1 MITIETEI
9 AKRQKVIIRTS
20 IVGIVGNFFLAAFKA
35 FVGIL
40 TNSIAIILDAVNNFS
55 DMLSSIVT
63 IVGILLANKAPDR
76 RHPMGHGRYEYLSTA
91 VIAIIIIYIG
101 ITAIKESIDKI
112 INPEDVTYNALSIT
126 IVAVAVIVKIFI
138 GLYFRKTAK
147 KVDSDSLKASG
158 TDALFD
164 SIISFATIIS
174 AVIYLTTGFKT
185 EAYLAT
191 IISVLIIRSGL
202 MMLRE
207 IFSVIAGERVS
218 PELSKNIKKS
228 VREVP
233 GVKGA
238 FDLMIHDYGTQ
249 MIFCSLNIEVEES
262 LTAREID
269 DISREVRRK
278 VFYGYHIY
286 ISSVGIYSINTES
299 EEINKMYRRV
309 KELLSHYDHVI
320 QMHGFHVDGKK
331 REISFDVV
339 LSFDV
344 KNRRAYYLAIKR
356 HLRKTFPK
364 YSINIALDSDYS
376 D

>member
-112 INPEDVTYNALSIT
+112 INPEDVTYNALSIA

-320 QMHGFHVDGKK
+320 QMHGFHVDEKK

>member
-9 AKRQKVIIRTS
+9 AKRQKVIIRAS

-112 INPEDVTYNALSIT
+112 INPDDVTYNALSIT

-320 QMHGFHVDGKK
+320 QMHGFHVDENK

>member
-101 ITAIKESIDKI
+101 ITAIKESINKI
-112 INPEDVTYNALSIT
+112 INPDDVTYNALLII

-320 QMHGFHVDGKK
+320 QMHGFHVDEKK

>member
-101 ITAIKESIDKI
+101 ITAIKESINKI
-112 INPEDVTYNALSIT
+112 INPDDVTYNALSII

-320 QMHGFHVDGKK
+320 QMHGFHVDENKK
-331 REISFDVV
+331 EISFDVV

>member
-9 AKRQKVIIRTS
+9 AKRQKVIIRAS

-218 PELSKNIKKS
+218 PELSNNIKKS

-320 QMHGFHVDGKK
+320 QMHGFHVDEKK

>member
-101 ITAIKESIDKI
+101 ITAIKESINKI

-320 QMHGFHVDGKK
+320 QMHGFHVDEKK

>member
-126 IVAVAVIVKIFI
+126 IVAIAVIVKIFI

-320 QMHGFHVDGKK
+320 QMHGFHVDEKK

>member
-1 MITIETEI
+1 MITHETTI

-20 IVGIVGNFFLAAFKA
+20 IVGIIGNFSLAVLKA
-35 FVGIL
+35 AVGIF

-63 IVGILLANKAPDR
+63 IIGIRLANKAPDR

-91 VIAIIIIYIG
+91 IIAVIITYIG
-101 ITAIKESIDKI
+101 ITAIQESINKI
-112 INPEDVTYNALSIT
+112 INPGEVSYNTVSII
-126 IVAVAVIVKIFI
+126 IVAAAVVVKIFI
-138 GLYFRKTAK
+138 GIYFRKVGK
-147 KVDSDSLKASG
+147 KVDSDSLAASG

-164 SIISFATIIS
+164 SVVSFATLIS
-174 AVIYLTTGFKT
+174 AILYLAFGLKT
-185 EAYLAT
+185 EAYLAI
-191 IISVLIIRSGL
+191 IISALIIRSGIK
-202 MMLRE
+202 MLRDV
-207 IFSVIAGERVS
+207 FSVIVGERIS

-228 VREVP
+228 ICEVKGVR
-233 GVKGA
+233 GA
-238 FDLMIHDYGTQ
+238 FDLMVHDYGTN
-249 MIFCSLNIEVEES
+249 MVFCSVNIEVNDS

-278 VFYGYHIY
+278 VFYGYQIF

-299 EEINKMYRRV
+299 DEINAMYRRV
-309 KELLSHYDHVI
+309 KDVLSHYDHVM
-320 QMHGFHVDGKK
+320 QMHGFHVDEKK
-331 REISFDVV
+331 KEISFDIV

-356 HLRKTFPK
+356 HLRKAFPK
-364 YSINIALDSDYS
+364 YRINIALDSDYS

>member
-101 ITAIKESIDKI
+101 ITAIKESINKI
-112 INPEDVTYNALSIT
+112 INPDDVTYNALSII

-320 QMHGFHVDGKK
+320 QMHGFHVDEKK

>member
-9 AKRQKVIIRTS
+9 AKRQKVIIRAS

-63 IVGILLANKAPDR
+63 IAGILLANKAPDR

-101 ITAIKESIDKI
+101 ITAIKESINKI
-112 INPEDVTYNALSIT
+112 INPEDVTYNALSII

-228 VREVP
+228 VCEVP

-320 QMHGFHVDGKK
+320 QMHGFHVDENK

>member
-101 ITAIKESIDKI
+101 ITAIKESINKI
-112 INPEDVTYNALSIT
+112 INPEDVTYNALSIA

-320 QMHGFHVDGKK
+320 QMHGFHVDENK